1 MEVRELPAPTD
12 GKGRVETGAT
22 RFGDDWPGVFIR
34 GDNAMYYA
42 MVLDVLV
49 KAAQGKDI
57 IPSIYHGVLA
67 GLVDDLKSCD
77 MSRLD

>member
-34 GDNAMYYA
+34 GDNAMYYGRLLYRLLESIPKDQSFYDSA
-42 MVLDVLV
+42 YLYVLYDLV
-49 KAAQGKDI
+49 EELQSCEAKD
-57 IPSIYHGVLA
+57 
-67 GLVDDLKSCD
+67 
-77 MSRLD
+77 